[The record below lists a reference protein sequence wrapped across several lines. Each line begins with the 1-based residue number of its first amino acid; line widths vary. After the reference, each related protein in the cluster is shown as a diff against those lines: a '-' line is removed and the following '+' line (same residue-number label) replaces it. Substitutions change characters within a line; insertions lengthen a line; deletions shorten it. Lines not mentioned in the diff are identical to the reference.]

1 MIGVIS
7 KGLFLYCFNN
17 CFLVCNEIVWGF
29 LYICLFIQWCIGML
43 YFDFFFIQEEIEVFY
58 KEYKVKVFGDV
69 FRFVFDMEYVN
80 FLGILGKYIYI
91 YICCFILNKVI
102 RNKFEKIC
110 QFFFFVV

>member
-1 MIGVIS
+1 MKLFGVFYIFVY
-7 KGLFLYCFNN
+7 LFSGVS
-17 CFLVCNEIVWGF
+17 VC
-29 LYICLFIQWCIGML
+29 YILI
-43 YFDFFFIQEEIEVFY
+43 FFFIQEEIEVFY

-110 QFFFFVV
+110 QFFFLLYKDE

>member
-1 MIGVIS
+1 MKLFGVFYIFVY
-7 KGLFLYCFNN
+7 LFNGVS
-17 CFLVCNEIVWGF
+17 VC
-29 LYICLFIQWCIGML
+29 YILI
-43 YFDFFFIQEEIEVFY
+43 FFFIQEEIEVFY

-110 QFFFFVV
+110 QFFFSLRKDE